1 MAGNFECFHCL
12 SRGVMWDSDFSFE
25 DFGYDGDG
33 IVHVL
38 HCTECGARIEYRVLI
53 GGGDEADEDRRVRE
67 GEAPSDEGSQDVQG
81 GVRGQTRKEGSEMEG
96 GLVDDTKDGRAGGVG
111 AGPDRVEEPRWWVF
125 TFGVNHL
132 YAGHYVRIFGTFS
145 EARGKM
151 FGLFDA
157 YWAFQYSQEQW
168 DATVERM
175 RSMGWPVET
184 EMDITAELKELEEN
198 END

>member
-12 SRGVMWDSDFSFE
+12 R
-25 DFGYDGDG
+25 
-33 IVHVL
+33 
-38 HCTECGARIEYRVLI
+38 RVPI
-53 GGGDEADEDRRVRE
+53 GGDEDGADEDGRVRE
-67 GEAPSDEGSQDVQG
+67 GEASPDEGSKDVQG
-81 GVRGQTRKEGSEMEG
+81 RARGQAREEGSEMEG
-96 GLVDDTKDGRAGGVG
+96 RLVDNPQVRDDGGVG
-111 AGPDRVEEPRWWVF
+111 AGQDRVEEPRWWVF